1 MRLANHALLLVSLV
15 PPAAAVPDAAGLIAT
30 APVQNF
36 RLPTFNADGHRH
48 LMLRA
53 GEATRPAPDRIQVK
67 EMELTLFKGDAS
79 GSIDAMVAAPS
90 ASFWPDRQLAEGAES
105 VRLERADLTVTGAD
119 WTYDHPGQSVV
130 IRRDARV
137 VFHQTLDK
145 VL

>member
-1 MRLANHALLLVSLV
+1 MRLATQALLLVAFIPVSG
-15 PPAAAVPDAAGLIAT
+15 AMPDAAGLIAT
-30 APVQNF
+30 APVRNF
-36 RLPTFNADGHRH
+36 RLPTFTAEGHRH

-53 GEATRPAPDRIQVK
+53 GEATRPAHDRIQVK
-67 EMELTLFKGDAS
+67 EMELTLFKGDAA
-79 GSIDAMVAAPS
+79 GSIDAMLAAPS
-90 ASFWPDRQLAEGAES
+90 ASFWPDRQLAEGSES

-130 IRRDARV
+130 IRREARV